1 MNKKG
6 KLKKDRVFVIC
17 ILLIV
22 IVGSIFLINYS
33 KKNIASKPFIVLN
46 ENAGEVFIESE
57 IVVTYTIRNTNP
69 NIMITWSSSDPKIA
83 EVDGSGKVTG
93 LSFGDVVITAT
104 LNNGSSASTKISVKS
119 YPVSLSVNTN
129 IKASNNWYNKNLE
142 LTITKENIKTSKYC
156 VTKEDPC
163 TPDHELVDK
172 ITLKDGIWNL
182 YISGIDRNNK
192 EIEYH
197 DTYKIDTT
205 APKCQISRIGK
216 LTDTNTTINVTCDN
230 DLSGISKYVWYC
242 DEKEILTTDSGE
254 IKMSQIM
261 GDNSSKYVVKVS
273 DNASNETTLKI
284 N

>member
-6 KLKKDRVFVIC
+6 NLRKDRVFVIC
-17 ILLIV
+17 ILLAV

-33 KKNIASKPFIVLN
+33 KKNIAAKAFIILN
-46 ENAGEVFIESE
+46 ENASEVFIGNE
-57 IVVTYTIRNTNP
+57 IVLTYTIKNTNP

-129 IKASNNWYNKNLE
+129 IKANNNWYNGNLE

-163 TPDHELVDK
+163 TPDQELVDK

-242 DEKEILTTDSGE
+242 DKKEILLNTMLLCNSQYFLCLF
-254 IKMSQIM
+254 IKR
-261 GDNSSKYVVKVS
+261 
-273 DNASNETTLKI
+273 
-284 N
+284 